1 MNNHG
6 LEYVEGQ
13 NNNKNM
19 DLYHELNLSVR
30 KIVWKDKEVGQAI
43 GVNGKEN
50 IMRWFKDHPDAER
63 EIYMANTNL
72 LNFIE
77 TCREDTLRKI
87 RYMRIMEEK
96 KEIEDKEEEIRQMFD
111 RFNFDEPMEAEP
123 DQDRKK
129 RRRKV

>member
-1 MNNHG
+1 
-6 LEYVEGQ
+6 
-13 NNNKNM
+13 M

-43 GVNGKEN
+43 GVTGKEN
-50 IMRWFKDHPDAER
+50 IMRWFKEHPDAER

-72 LNFIE
+72 LNFID

-96 KEIEDKEEEIRQMFD
+96 KEIEDKEEEIRQMFNN
-111 RFNFDEPMEAEP
+111 FHFDEPMVDDAEP
-123 DQDRKK
+123 SDRKK